1 MVTTLQATRPAR
13 KRQPRKRQAD
23 PNGAATAPAATPA
36 PTPLPP
42 APSPPAELAL
52 PAAATAGPQPK
63 AEGGPA
69 LRPTQPFA
77 MRFWIM
83 TDSESYLMTPVRRK
97 SPEDIGGWK
106 LQKYSDGTTYCVAD
120 GVEGLSCDCPG
131 CVEHGP
137 SCAQGRGCKHMR
149 MIRALL
155 SAMLEH

>member
-1 MVTTLQATRPAR
+1 MVTTMQATRKR
-13 KRQPRKRQAD
+13 GKRQPRKDEQQAQQEAVHQQET
-23 PNGAATAPAATPA
+23 PAAELPGQQAPQGEQLAKPATA
-36 PTPLPP
+36 
-42 APSPPAELAL
+42 E
-52 PAAATAGPQPK
+52 QN
-63 AEGGPA
+63 GGPA

-83 TDSESYLMTPVRRK
+83 TDSENYLLTPVRRK
-97 SPEDIGGWK
+97 SPEDIGGWN